1 MLNNN
6 LPPGGSVQPLMPC
19 LIQVTPTN
27 GKSTYINS
35 DEIYALE
42 KSSTGSTL
50 ILTVIE
56 VLEPYEDLRQ
66 QIDLASALVASAS
79 KTL

>member
-1 MLNNN
+1 M
-6 LPPGGSVQPLMPC
+6 SC
-19 LIQVTPTN
+19 LIQVTPKN

-42 KSSTGSTL
+42 KGSTGSTL

-56 VLEPYEDLRQ
+56 VLEPYEHLRQ
-66 QIDLASALVASAS
+66 RIDLVSALAASAS
-79 KTL
+79 KTS